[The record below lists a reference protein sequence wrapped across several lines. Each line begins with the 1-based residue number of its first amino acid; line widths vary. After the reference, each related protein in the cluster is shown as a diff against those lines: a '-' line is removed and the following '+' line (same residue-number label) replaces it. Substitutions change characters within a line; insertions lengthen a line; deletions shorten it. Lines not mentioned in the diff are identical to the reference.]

1 MRDQNLMTV
10 GESIKAKLQAAFAS
24 SSIEVIDESHKHA
37 SHAHAIERR
46 GTAGAAGETHF
57 RVKLVSETFKGQS
70 QVDRHRAINQLL
82 KPELEGGVH
91 ALAIEAKAPG
101 E

>member
-1 MRDQNLMTV
+1 MNPTNTRATPTP
-10 GESIKAKLQAAFAS
+10 
-24 SSIEVIDESHKHA
+24 
-37 SHAHAIERR
+37 IERR

-70 QVDRHRAINQLL
+70 RVDRHRAINHLL

>member
-1 MRDQNLMTV
+1 MREQSDMAV
-10 GESIKAKLQAAFAS
+10 GDRIKAKLQAALTPDFVE
-24 SSIEVIDESHKHA
+24 IIDESHKHA
-37 SHAHAIERR
+37 GHAHAVQRH

-57 RVKLVSETFKGQS
+57 RVKVIAEIFRGKSRI
-70 QVDRHRAINQLL
+70 DRHRAIHRLL
-82 KPELEGGVH
+82 ETEFEGGMH

>member
-1 MRDQNLMTV
+1 MREQSNMAVSDR
-10 GESIKAKLQAAFAS
+10 IKAKLQAALTPDFVE
-24 SSIEVIDESHKHA
+24 IIDESHKHA
-37 SHAHAIERR
+37 GHAHAVQRH

-57 RVKLVSETFKGQS
+57 RVKVIAEIFRGKSRI
-70 QVDRHRAINQLL
+70 DRHREIHQLL
-82 KPELEGGVH
+82 ESEFDGGMH